1 MNKITLLTFI
11 SCILF
16 SKSLLSQDFCEQW
29 KLLQDVVS
37 TNHYSPKPI
46 DDKMSEG
53 VFDLMMEAINDK
65 GFHFLKSDFDAF
77 EKDRIQLDDY
87 LSNKDCSFLTAYV
100 TTFEKRIQESKKIIS
115 ELSSATLSYDGRDT
129 LHFTRNNDDLFYQ
142 SVENKKQYWRK
153 SIKYRTVRRYINE
166 VAKEK
171 QTEEA
176 FLAIE
181 KTYRTQIIEN
191 ALCQLDETLSV
202 KNGIQRQFEN
212 IVLDAYVKYHD
223 PHSSFLDTQ
232 DKTAYEAQLATS
244 LIATGVQT
252 YKNKEGAIEV
262 SYITP
267 GSSAFKNRTIAEGDI
282 ITSVIIKEETIDL
295 SCFSNDE
302 LQRQMQD
309 TSVEEVTFNIQKSD
323 GVLKQITLV
332 KSKIEVEEN
341 NLTGFVITGEKRIGF
356 ISIPSFYT
364 DYESPNGLGMANDVA
379 RELYKLQKMNID
391 ALIIDVRDNGG
402 GSMKEAIDL
411 SGLFI
416 DRGPVAILKDQAG
429 ETATLRDANRGVAFT
444 KPLAI
449 LVNEYSASASE
460 FFSAAM
466 QDYNR
471 ALIIGVT
478 TYGKS
483 SAQVMIP
490 LQEEDENSDFTKLT
504 SEVFYRA
511 TGKSHQAQGVI
522 PDITLPS
529 IYTDIASSEAS
540 EKYPLPNDDV
550 TVKLKAR
557 PLPRID
563 KERLSQNSLARI
575 QANTTFTSIT
585 ESNKKLVTMLNED
598 DHIPVTFSKV
608 KEYLAYRDTLWNSF
622 REATSQENAMLTI
635 ENTVTTTEIN
645 GYDATAKKAN
655 EQLLTD
661 MSTDPYIIEASNI
674 LKDYLKN

>member
-1 MNKITLLTFI
+1 MNKITLLVFSI
-11 SCILF
+11 CILF
-16 SKSLLSQDFCEQW
+16 SKSLLSQDFCKQW
-29 KLLQDVVS
+29 KLLQDVVA
-37 TNHYSPKPI
+37 TNHYSPKSI
-46 DDKMSEG
+46 DDEMSEA
-53 VFDLMMEAINDK
+53 VFDLMINAINDT

-77 EKDRIQLDDY
+77 EKDKTQLDDY
-87 LSNKDCSFLTAYV
+87 LSNKDCSFLTTYV
-100 TTFEKRIQESKKIIS
+100 TTFEKRIQESKNIIS
-115 ELSSATLSYDGRDT
+115 ELSSATLSYDGKDT
-129 LHFTRNNDDLFYQ
+129 LHFTRNNGDLFYKNI
-142 SVENKKQYWRK
+142 ENKKRYWRK
-153 SIKYRTVRRYINE
+153 SIKYRTITKYINE
-166 VAKEK
+166 APEEK
-171 QTEEA
+171 HIEND
-176 FLAIE
+176 FLAVE
-181 KTYRTQIIEN
+181 KTYRTHVIEN
-191 ALCQLDETLSV
+191 ALCQLDEILSV

-212 IVLDAYVKYHD
+212 IVLDAFVKYQD

-244 LIATGVQT
+244 QVATGVQT
-252 YKNKEGAIEV
+252 YKNNEGAIEV

-267 GSSAFKNRTIAEGDI
+267 GSNAFKNRNITEGDI
-282 ITSVIIKEETIDL
+282 IVSVTIKDTTIDL

-302 LQRQMQD
+302 LQRQIQD
-309 TSVEEVTFNIQKSD
+309 TFVEEVTFNIRKND

-429 ETATLRDANRGVAFT
+429 ETATLRDSNRGVAFT

-471 ALIIGVT
+471 ALIIGAT

-490 LQEEDENSDFTKLT
+490 LQEDDENSDFTKLT

-550 TVKLKAR
+550 IVKLKAR
-557 PLPRID
+557 PLPVIA
-563 KERLSQNSLARI
+563 KEVLSKNSKARI
-575 QANTTFTSIT
+575 QGNSTFSSIT
-585 ESNKKLVTMLNED
+585 DSNKKLVAMLQEN
-598 DHIPVTFSKV
+598 DHIPVSFSKV
-608 KEYLAYRDTLWNSF
+608 KEYLSF
-622 REATSQENAMLTI
+622 RDELWDSFRDASSQEDAILTI
-635 ENTVTTTEIN
+635 ENTITTTEIN

-655 EQLLTD
+655 EQLLSN